1 MCTCKPQQCF
11 GETQVRLLK
20 YINGIIKFKEYE
32 NLALKIFFYMDMNIT
47 FCRKNLFVHCIAVI
61 RMNERL
67 IICLMMSNQNQYLRL
82 KALEESNS

>member
-1 MCTCKPQQCF
+1 
-11 GETQVRLLK
+11 
-20 YINGIIKFKEYE
+20 
-32 NLALKIFFYMDMNIT
+32 MNIT

-67 IICLMMSNQNQYLRL
+67 IICLMMSSQNQYLRL

>member
-11 GETQVRLLK
+11 GETQVQLLK
-20 YINGIIKFKEYE
+20 YI
-32 NLALKIFFYMDMNIT
+32 NLALKIFSLHVYTT
-47 FCRKNLFVHCIAVI
+47 FCRKNMFVHCIAVI

-67 IICLMMSNQNQYLRL
+67 IICLMMSSQHQYLRL

>member
-11 GETQVRLLK
+11 GETQVQLLK

-32 NLALKIFFYMDMNIT
+32 NLALKIFSLHVYTT

-82 KALEESNS
+82 KALEESNT